1 MGINEPR
8 HQEFVRVEY
17 NRDGLVA
24 SFLLFFLEA
33 HDIALRDH
41 VNYLTLW

>member
-1 MGINEPR
+1 MGIDEPR

-24 SFLLFFLEA
+24 SFLLFFLEV
-33 HDIALRDH
+33 HDITLCDH
-41 VNYLTLW
+41 VNDLTLC